1 MNTLWLKYDNW
12 MKGQHPR
19 FYRII
24 RGTPIR
30 EQARS
35 HSLKCIPNVGAGLL
49 AKGPVLL
56 EEIPD
61 QRPFFQSH
69 APTSI
74 PIAHS
79 TAT

>member
-1 MNTLWLKYDNW
+1 M
-12 MKGQHPR
+12 
-19 FYRII
+19 I
-24 RGTPIR
+24 RGAPFASRLAPTV
-30 EQARS
+30 EM
-35 HSLKCIPNVGAGLL
+35 HSNVGASLL

-69 APTSI
+69 APTRI